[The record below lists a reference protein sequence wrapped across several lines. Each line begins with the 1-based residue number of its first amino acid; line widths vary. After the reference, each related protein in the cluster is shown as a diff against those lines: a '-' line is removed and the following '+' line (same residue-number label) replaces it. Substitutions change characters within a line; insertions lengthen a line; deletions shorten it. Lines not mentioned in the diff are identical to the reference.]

1 MAIEIEH
8 KFLLANNRWR
18 TGIIRSTPYKQGY
31 LSSNSNVSIRIR
43 ISHTEAWINLKKAA
57 IGNQRDEY
65 EYPIPLPDAEE
76 IINNLC
82 QQPLIDKTRHLVP
95 YQQHTWEIDE
105 FHGDNDGLIVA
116 EIELTSSD
124 EGFAKPDWLG
134 TEVTLEHKYY
144 NNQLAKRPYSSW

>member
-18 TGIIRSTPYKQGY
+18 SGIIRSTPYKQGY

-43 ISHTEAWINLKKAA
+43 ISNTEAWVNLKKAA

-82 QQPLIDKTRHLVP
+82 QQPL
-95 YQQHTWEIDE
+95 
-105 FHGDNDGLIVA
+105 
-116 EIELTSSD
+116 
-124 EGFAKPDWLG
+124 
-134 TEVTLEHKYY
+134 
-144 NNQLAKRPYSSW
+144 